1 MQGFLIHFLVKQN
14 FCLMIDK
21 WDVTIYFFNITCH
34 SNSFLR
40 PTTKQNTEECIDSVY
55 CLFII
60 NACMFQSYSHLSS
73 LIYTA
78 SCLMYNALCHPHL
91 THLVDSNWLS
101 NMPHQNT
108 VLHSYTH
115 TMELHTI
122 PDKCNLQ
129 WSNKYGYNLPYRIFI
144 PEILLLNW
152 SCLCCTRLTHHEVH
166 QTGTDRNS
174 TMFRRHYNRH
184 AQNRICHFLH

>member
-60 NACMFQSYSHLSS
+60 NACMFQSYSHLSG

-91 THLVDSNWLS
+91 THLVDSNYRTCHIRTLYYIHILIQW
-101 NMPHQNT
+101 
-108 VLHSYTH
+108 SYTLYQ
-115 TMELHTI
+115 TSATYNEATNMATI
-122 PDKCNLQ
+122 FPI
-129 WSNKYGYNLPYRIFI
+129 G
-144 PEILLLNW
+144 
-152 SCLCCTRLTHHEVH
+152 
-166 QTGTDRNS
+166 
-174 TMFRRHYNRH
+174 
-184 AQNRICHFLH
+184 FLYLKFYY